1 MDLRGRITEELD
13 NMKFEKLLTMTY
25 AIMVSMNKDQDFD
38 ERTLEEVV
46 AKAFKQLGISQFSQ
60 EGLYDKVVA
69 CFELS
74 PTFKIQ
80 SPDFNRNPPLKKYK
94 LNVSATWSGY
104 GTDYF
109 EGEMT
114 AYTQRELKR
123 KVYDGD
129 YPNYLEMYDRDFK
142 GYDVDEIDI
151 NDLELVSDSINED
164 KIKGGL
170 SDKMSLKDIAKKH
183 DTTEKELQKQ
193 LDKGIEVEMEHTDK
207 KSVAKEIAMDH
218 LFEDPKYYDKLGKM
232 EGKDFDRVALYL
244 EYYQNLTPDEF
255 KVKRKGN
262 EIIITLPEGRKS

>member
-13 NMKFEKLLTMTY
+13 NMKFEKLLMMTY
-25 AIMVSMNKDQDFD
+25 AIMSSMNKDQNFD

-46 AKAFKQLGISQFSQ
+46 AKAFKQLGIPQFTQ
-60 EGLYDKVVA
+60 ENLYNKVVA

-80 SPDFNRNPPLKKYK
+80 SPDFNRNPPLNKYRVE
-94 LNVSATWSGY
+94 VSTTWSGY

-123 KVYDGD
+123 RVYDGE
-129 YPNYLEMYDRDFK
+129 YSNYLEMYDRDFK
-142 GYDVDEIDI
+142 GYEVEDVDIT
-151 NDLELVSDSINED
+151 NLELVSNSINED

-218 LFEDPKYYDKLGKM
+218 LFEDPKYYDKLDKT
-232 EGKDFDRVALYL
+232 EGKDFDRLSYYL
-244 EYYQNLTPDEF
+244 EYYKNLTPSDF
-255 KVKRKGN
+255 KVKKKGN
-262 EIIITLPEGRKS
+262 EIIITLPEERKS